1 MSKLITKDSRLVEPG
16 SIYCCFPG
24 QHVDGHDYINQAI
37 EKGAAKIY
45 GTKNISGIDHYIQVE
60 DINQTYTKLAQELY
74 GYNDIKDK
82 IKLIGITGTDGKTS
96 TAYLINRILNL
107 YTKSAYLG
115 TSGFVIGNQEGEYLG
130 LTTPFA
136 EDFYRYVKESYE
148 LGCEYLVMEVSSHA
162 LEQQRLGNPSSIN
175 FAGIVFTNLTPEHL
189 DFHHDMES
197 YLQAKLKLLEYCNS
211 DSVVVCNGDD
221 YNFQPIAVNSEVDGF
236 SLHQV
241 NTKHQV
247 EVIKSDLTGI
257 EFKLDG
263 QLIISNLIG
272 EFNIYNLVSAL
283 LMINNLG
290 FDITKQL
297 EAIKTITVDGR
308 MEQYQLPNG
317 GLAIIDFAHTP
328 DSIKKVLELV
338 KEKCQGQVIVVNGCA
353 GERDSSKR
361 PTIGT
366 IMDTYCD
373 YIFLTTDD
381 PRSEGTYNIN
391 QQIKQG
397 ITNLDK
403 VVEEEDRA
411 LAIKEA
417 ISLCNNNDVVLLLGK
432 GGQAVQ
438 YMQEGA
444 VEYIEQQVLQKM
456 IGEVYGR

>member
-24 QHVDGHDYINQAI
+24 QHVDGHDYINQAL
-37 EKGAAKIY
+37 EKGAVKIY
-45 GTKNISGIDHYIQVE
+45 GTKNISGIENYIQVE

-96 TAYLINRILNL
+96 TAYLINQILNL
-107 YTKSAYLG
+107 YTKSSYLG
-115 TSGFVIGNQEGEYLG
+115 TSGFIIGNQEGEYLG

-148 LGCEYLVMEVSSHA
+148 SGCEYLVMEVSSHA
-162 LEQQRLGNPSSIN
+162 LDQQRLGNPSSIN

-189 DFHHDMES
+189 DFHRDMES

-257 EFKLDG
+257 EFKLDD

-297 EAIKTITVDGR
+297 EAIKNITVDGR

-317 GLAIIDFAHTP
+317 GLVIIDFAHTP

-338 KEKCQGQVIVVNGCA
+338 KEKCKGQLIVVNGCA

-373 YIFLTTDD
+373 HIFLTTDD

-417 ISLCNNNDVVLLLGK
+417 ISLCKNNDVVLLLGK
-432 GGQAVQ
+432 GGQTVQ

-444 VEYIEQQVLQKM
+444 VEYIEQQVLKKM

>member
-24 QHVDGHDYINQAI
+24 QHVDGHDYINKAL
-37 EKGAAKIY
+37 EKGAVKIY
-45 GTKNISGIDHYIQVE
+45 GTKNISGIENYIQVE

-115 TSGFVIGNQEGEYLG
+115 TSGFIIGNQEGEYLG

-136 EDFYRYVKESYE
+136 EDFYRHVKESYE
-148 LGCEYLVMEVSSHA
+148 SGCEYLVMEVSSHA

-197 YLQAKLKLLEYCNS
+197 YLQAKLKLLEYCNR

-221 YNFQPIAVNSEVDGF
+221 LNFQPIAINSEVDGF
-236 SLHQV
+236 SLYQV

-257 EFKLDG
+257 EFKLDD
-263 QLIISNLIG
+263 QFITSNLIG

-338 KEKCQGQVIVVNGCA
+338 KEKCQGQLIVVNGCA

-373 YIFLTTDD
+373 HIFLTTDD
-381 PRSEGTYNIN
+381 PRSEGAYNIN

-411 LAIKEA
+411 IAIKEA

-432 GGQAVQ
+432 GGQTVQ
-438 YMQEGA
+438 YMQEGP
-444 VEYIEQQVLQKM
+444 VKYIEQQVLQAM

>member
-1 MSKLITKDSRLVEPG
+1 
-16 SIYCCFPG
+16 
-24 QHVDGHDYINQAI
+24 
-37 EKGAAKIY
+37 
-45 GTKNISGIDHYIQVE
+45 
-60 DINQTYTKLAQELY
+60 
-74 GYNDIKDK
+74 
-82 IKLIGITGTDGKTS
+82 
-96 TAYLINRILNL
+96 
-107 YTKSAYLG
+107 
-115 TSGFVIGNQEGEYLG
+115 
-130 LTTPFA
+130 
-136 EDFYRYVKESYE
+136 
-148 LGCEYLVMEVSSHA
+148 
-162 LEQQRLGNPSSIN
+162 
-175 FAGIVFTNLTPEHL
+175 
-189 DFHHDMES
+189 
-197 YLQAKLKLLEYCNS
+197 
-211 DSVVVCNGDD
+211 
-221 YNFQPIAVNSEVDGF
+221 
-236 SLHQV
+236 
-241 NTKHQV
+241 
-247 EVIKSDLTGI
+247 
-257 EFKLDG
+257 
-263 QLIISNLIG
+263 
-272 EFNIYNLVSAL
+272 
-283 LMINNLG
+283 
-290 FDITKQL
+290 
-297 EAIKTITVDGR
+297 

-338 KEKCQGQVIVVNGCA
+338 KEKCQGQLIVVNGCA

-411 LAIKEA
+411 IAIKEA